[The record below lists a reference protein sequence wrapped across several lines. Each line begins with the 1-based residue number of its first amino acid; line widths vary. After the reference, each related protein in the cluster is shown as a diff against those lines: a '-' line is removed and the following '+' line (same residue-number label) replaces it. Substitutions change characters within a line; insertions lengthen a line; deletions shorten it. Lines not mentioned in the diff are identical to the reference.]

1 MRACALHSRWTRRHR
16 VRRAIARAC
25 RARRQRHVPTLGP
38 IGPAG
43 PAAGCGDSVP
53 AARVASTGGRRGVVA
68 ASYPT
73 FVEFPPLSLV
83 GPTSLA
89 HTARTSEV
97 ERASDTRLR
106 DPLLGLSAA
115 NLAALGHCFWS
126 AGR

>member
-1 MRACALHSRWTRRHR
+1 MRARALHSRWTRRHR

-25 RARRQRHVPTLGP
+25 RARRQRRVPTLGP

-43 PAAGCGDSVP
+43 PAAGCGGSVP
-53 AARVASTGGRRGVVA
+53 AVRVASASGRRGA
-68 ASYPT
+68 ADASGPA

-83 GPTSLA
+83 GPTSFA
-89 HTARTSEV
+89 HTACPSDL

-106 DPLLGLSAA
+106 GPLLGLSAA
-115 NLAALGHCFWS
+115 NRAALGHCFGS